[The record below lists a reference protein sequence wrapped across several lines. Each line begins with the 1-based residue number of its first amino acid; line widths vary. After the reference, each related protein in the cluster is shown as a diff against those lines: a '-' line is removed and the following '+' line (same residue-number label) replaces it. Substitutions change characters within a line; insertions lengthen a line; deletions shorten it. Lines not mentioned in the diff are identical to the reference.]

1 MDDVP
6 VDEAANVAILLDAEI
21 RKKIALGIVDVL
33 LGDTSFVN
41 MSAKQNIELGHYNA
55 AALEIRRQFVN
66 ELFRDPTFQANM
78 NYVVRSAFME
88 NRSLI
93 AMVVR
98 EEMERGKVQVTSV
111 TNSTLRF

>member
-1 MDDVP
+1 MSDVP

-41 MSAKQNIELGHYNA
+41 MSAKQNIELGHYKS

-66 ELFRDPTFQANM
+66 ELFRDPTFQANL

-93 AMVVR
+93 EMVVR
-98 EEMERGKVQVTSV
+98 DELKSARMQITAT